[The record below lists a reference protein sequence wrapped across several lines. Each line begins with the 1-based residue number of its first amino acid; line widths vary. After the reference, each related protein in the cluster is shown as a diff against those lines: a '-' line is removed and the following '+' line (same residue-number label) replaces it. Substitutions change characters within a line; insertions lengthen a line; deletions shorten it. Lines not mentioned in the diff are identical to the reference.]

1 MKYSTTSFI
10 KVKSCQCALMLA
22 LLASFVIAMG
32 STDAV
37 YANNH
42 HSDPNNL
49 FLFLAKTDKNT
60 KDFEVSIH
68 QQQSNPEILHVHWN
82 IAPGLQLYKDKIQF
96 SIQPKTRQ
104 IQLGPIDMPQGSYNN
119 DTVLGNYQ
127 VYKNALDIQIPVKNP
142 KNLPYSLTIDYQGC
156 QPARYCYPPQTQTFY
171 FNQAQS
177 IASKP
182 SQEQAKTSSF
192 TTANLTTIQH
202 LFSEQNIPLIL
213 FSFFIFGLLLSLT
226 PCVLPMLPI
235 LMGIVLGQKNSTAK
249 QALLLSFAYVL
260 GIAISYA
267 IAGIIAAKLGQSL
280 QVLLQN
286 PWVISA
292 FSMIFIVLALSLF
305 GAYNLQLPIKIQN
318 SLHNINQKFRG
329 GSYLSAAM
337 MGIVSSLVASPC
349 LTAPLAG
356 ALVYL
361 SSTGNQFIGGSALF
375 SLGIG
380 FGIPMLI
387 LGASG
392 GKLILKA
399 GSWMNHIK
407 TLLGLILIAM
417 AIWIQSR
424 VLSDTIM
431 LLIWGAFLVIT
442 PIALGTLEPAKTL
455 WQRIYK
461 ALGITILIIG
471 TGLILKTLISPHINN
486 NQANLKQQ
494 TLNQK
499 NKNSNSHLFN
509 TVYTMDQLQTALNKA
524 KSKKQPVMVD
534 YYANWCTTCKELDA
548 TTFKNNNVVTA
559 LKKFSIIR
567 VDITKNDLH
576 AKQIQQAFHVFGPP
590 TIQFFNTHGNLVS
603 HAEVVGYI
611 SSKDLIN
618 KIN

>member
-1 MKYSTTSFI
+1 
-10 KVKSCQCALMLA
+10 
-22 LLASFVIAMG
+22 MG
-32 STDAV
+32 STDVV
-37 YANNH
+37 YANGRY
-42 HSDPNNL
+42 SDPNNL

-60 KDFEVSIH
+60 KDFEVSVH
-68 QQQSNPEILHVHWN
+68 QQQSNPEILHVHWD

-96 SIQPKTRQ
+96 SIQPKTHQ
-104 IQLGPIDMPQGSYNN
+104 IQLGRIDMPQGNYNN
-119 DTVLGNYQ
+119 DTVIGNYQ
-127 VYKNALDIQIPVKNP
+127 VYKNALDIQIPVKNS

-156 QPARYCYPPQTQTFY
+156 QPGRYCYPPQTQTFY

-177 IASKP
+177 TASKP
-182 SQEQAKTSSF
+182 SQEQEKTSLF

-235 LMGIVLGQKNSTAK
+235 LMGIVLGQKNNTAK
-249 QALLLSFAYVL
+249 QAFLLSLAYVL

-280 QVLLQN
+280 QVFLQN
-286 PWVISA
+286 PWVISV
-292 FSMIFIVLALSLF
+292 FSLIFIVLALSLF

-337 MGIVSSLVASPC
+337 MGMISSLVASPC

-399 GSWMNHIK
+399 GNWMKHIK

-417 AIWIQSR
+417 AIWMQSR

-431 LLIWGAFLVIT
+431 PLIWGAFLVIT
-442 PIALGTLEPAKTL
+442 PIALGILEPAKTL

-461 ALGITILIIG
+461 ALGITILIVG
-471 TGLILKTLISPHINN
+471 TGLILKTLISPNINN
-486 NQANLKQQ
+486 NQTNSKQQ
-494 TLNQK
+494 TLNK
-499 NKNSNSHLFN
+499 NNNSHYFN
-509 TVYTMDQLQTALNKA
+509 TVYTMNQLQTALDKA
-524 KSKKQPVMVD
+524 KIKKQPVMVD
-534 YYANWCTTCKELDA
+534 YYASWCTTCKELDA
-548 TTFKNNNVVTA
+548 TTFKNNNVLVA
-559 LKKFSIIR
+559 LKNFSIIR

-590 TIQFFNTHGNLVS
+590 TIQFFNTHGKLIP

-611 SSKDLIN
+611 AADNLVN
-618 KIN
+618 KIHLVK

>member
-22 LLASFVIAMG
+22 LLALFVITMG
-32 STDAV
+32 STNVV
-37 YANNH
+37 YAKDRY
-42 HSDPNNL
+42 SDPNNL

-60 KDFEVSIH
+60 KDFEVSVH
-68 QQQSNPEILHVHWN
+68 QQQSNPEILHVHWD

-96 SIQPKTRQ
+96 FIQPKTHQ

-127 VYKNALDIQIPVKNP
+127 VYKNALDIQIPVKNS

-156 QPARYCYPPQTQTFY
+156 QPGRYCYPPQTQTFY

-177 IASKP
+177 TASKP
-182 SQEQAKTSSF
+182 SQEQEKTSLF

-235 LMGIVLGQKNSTAK
+235 LMGIVLGQKNNTAK
-249 QALLLSFAYVL
+249 QAFLLSLAYIL

-267 IAGIIAAKLGQSL
+267 IAGIVAAKLGQSL
-280 QVLLQN
+280 QVFLQN
-286 PWVISA
+286 PWVISV
-292 FSMIFIVLALSLF
+292 FSLIFIVLALSLF

-337 MGIVSSLVASPC
+337 MGMISSLVASPC

-399 GSWMNHIK
+399 GNWMKHIK

-417 AIWIQSR
+417 AIWMQSR

-431 LLIWGAFLVIT
+431 PLIWGAFLVIT
-442 PIALGTLEPAKTL
+442 PIALGILEPAKTL

-461 ALGITILIIG
+461 ALGITILIVG
-471 TGLILKTLISPHINN
+471 TGLILKTLISPNINN
-486 NQANLKQQ
+486 NQTNSKQQ
-494 TLNQK
+494 TLNK
-499 NKNSNSHLFN
+499 N
-509 TVYTMDQLQTALNKA
+509 
-524 KSKKQPVMVD
+524 
-534 YYANWCTTCKELDA
+534 
-548 TTFKNNNVVTA
+548 
-559 LKKFSIIR
+559 
-567 VDITKNDLH
+567 
-576 AKQIQQAFHVFGPP
+576 
-590 TIQFFNTHGNLVS
+590 
-603 HAEVVGYI
+603 
-611 SSKDLIN
+611 
-618 KIN
+618 